1 VDHYLK
7 RGKCYRRTI
16 RQLGYPTRDTLRK
29 WVEEIAPDQSKIYQR
44 RVEYTQ
50 EQKIEAVAGFRF
62 RDTSA
67 ESVADKL
74 DLSRGSLYKWHGQLL
89 PGEKESAMKAP
100 DHEPSDDKDELINE
114 IEKLKKK

>member
-1 VDHYLK
+1 MDYYLK

-16 RQLGYPTRDTLRK
+16 RQLGYPTCVILRK
-29 WVEEIAPDQSKIYQR
+29 WVEEITPGQRKIFQR

-50 EQKIEAVAGFRF
+50 EQKIEALTAFRL

-74 DLSRGSLYKWHGQLL
+74 DLSRVSLYKWYDQLH
-89 PGEKESAMKAP
+89 PGEKESAKTTKP
-100 DHEPSDDKDELINE
+100 DHDRLMIKMSS
-114 IEKLKKK
+114 